1 MTSNTMTAP
10 FDVYSGGTV
19 TSTPRTR
26 RPARIDFVRELNE
39 ITRSQAGTVLS
50 IPNQYDAD
58 LPSIVV
64 FIEQLIAAQWG
75 LYDTAYL
82 PAKMQ
87 RTATSKYVATHFS
100 NIADVQ
106 MIYVETMG
114 NTLVY
119 WVFTNEAEYDS
130 VLLDRLIDEEMAVM
144 DAFPQASLDFH
155 FISLAMGVS
164 PSDVVG
170 VDATIVYSRENG

>member
-26 RPARIDFVRELNE
+26 RPTPVNFERELNE
-39 ITRSQAGTVLS
+39 ITRFESGDTFSSRNRYNA
-50 IPNQYDAD
+50 A
-58 LPSIVV
+58 LPVTMAL
-64 FIEQLIAAQWG
+64 IEQLMRMPWE
-75 LYDTAYL
+75 LYETPYAFVEV
-82 PAKMQ
+82 Q

-100 NIADVQ
+100 NTAEVQ